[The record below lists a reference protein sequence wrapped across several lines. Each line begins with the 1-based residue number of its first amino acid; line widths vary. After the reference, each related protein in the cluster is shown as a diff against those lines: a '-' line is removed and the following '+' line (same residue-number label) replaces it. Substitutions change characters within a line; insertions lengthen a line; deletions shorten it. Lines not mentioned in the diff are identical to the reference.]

1 MNKKRF
7 ILVATVIL
15 GVALAASPLASADR
29 PIREELPAADATG
42 QFCPDFAVLVHPTR
56 NNEFI
61 TIFSSGAAV
70 ITGALR
76 VEVTNLETGETIALN
91 IPGPGHLNEDGSQ
104 LTGTGPWLL
113 FDEEGGFGQGEP
125 AQTLYTTGRFVLT
138 FDDEGNIA
146 SFDRPNHVVDICA
159 ALAE

>member
-29 PIREELPAADATG
+29 PIREELPATDVTG
-42 QFCPDFAVLVHPTR
+42 RFCEDFDVLVHPTR

-61 TIFSSGAAV
+61 TIFSSGAAA

-91 IPGPGHLNEDGSQ
+91 IPGPGFLNEDGSQ

-138 FDDEGNIA
+138 FDDEGNIT
-146 SFDRPNHVVDICA
+146 SFSQPHHIVDICA
-159 ALAE
+159 ALAA